1 MMKFFLPLLSLLL
14 APAAVDARAK
24 TDVVSFITTA
34 LGKCGNA
41 ETGIYNT
48 NCVLGEIAKNPFG
61 LSSQELGG
69 IVTACHSASFE
80 DIALCVEERLIANTV
95 TDALSM
101 CGNPATNV
109 YNTAC
114 VQGELMRQPV
124 LIDRDDLE
132 SLISAC
138 AVNRSFGNCALNHF
152 LGNGPADSGT
162 DDFID
167 VSADDDD
174 LKGSDANAA
183 TSVSTGL
190 FLVDALVGLSFA
202 GFMLLA

>member
-1 MMKFFLPLLSLLL
+1 MMKFFPLTLLSLLMV
-14 APAAVDARAK
+14 PAAVDAQA
-24 TDVVSFITTA
+24 TDVASFITTA

-41 ETGIYNT
+41 ETGAYNQI
-48 NCVLGEIAKNPFG
+48 CMQAEIEMNPFD
-61 LSSQELGG
+61 LSSQYLGG
-69 IVTACHSASFE
+69 IVTSCQSDSYE
-80 DIALCVEERLIANTV
+80 KIALCVEGTLIAITV

-114 VQGELMRQPV
+114 VQGELMRQPI
-124 LIDRDDLE
+124 LIDRDELD

-138 AVNRSFGNCALNHF
+138 AVNRSFGDCALNHF
-152 LGNGPADSGT
+152 LSDGPADSGT

-174 LKGSDANAA
+174 LEDSDANTAN
-183 TSVSTGL
+183 SMSTGL
-190 FLVDALVGLSFA
+190 LLVDALVGLSFA